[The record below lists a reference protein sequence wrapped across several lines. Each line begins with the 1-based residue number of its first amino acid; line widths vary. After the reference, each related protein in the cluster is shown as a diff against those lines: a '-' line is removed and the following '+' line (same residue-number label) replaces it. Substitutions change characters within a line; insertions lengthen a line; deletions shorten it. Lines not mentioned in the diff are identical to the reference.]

1 MVFINSILEIL
12 YSISL
17 VNKYLVYHFLQ
28 NISIFLLDFSIK
40 MNDIILKSII
50 ASTNKYFH

>member
-1 MVFINSILEIL
+1 MVFINSILVIL

-40 MNDIILKSII
+40 INDIILKSII
-50 ASTNKYFH
+50 ANTDKYFH

>member
-1 MVFINSILEIL
+1 MVFINSILVIL

-40 MNDIILKSII
+40 INDIILKSII